1 MVNWF
6 VKSLSQGGKEIL
18 LKSVGMA
25 FPVFA
30 MSCFK
35 LPKDVCDKLTSAM
48 IEFWWSSGNNKK
60 KISWVAWKKLCT
72 YKELGGLGFKDIEK
86 FNQSLLAKQAWRI
99 WSSPDSLLARILRHR
114 YFSRSEFLNCG
125 VGSRPSYAWRSI
137 IHGRDLLKVGMLNKV
152 GDGRNTKVWLNNWLM
167 DVFPRPPHYRQ
178 DAVIDLTMTV
188 NELLDQHSNSWN
200 VNLVR
205 QLFSD
210 EDIDLVLNT
219 KILPSRTDSIVWGL
233 SKSGSYD
240 TKSGYLLSKSSC
252 GLNSGKQKPLLS

>member
-1 MVNWF
+1 
-6 VKSLSQGGKEIL
+6 
-18 LKSVGMA
+18 
-25 FPVFA
+25 
-30 MSCFK
+30 
-35 LPKDVCDKLTSAM
+35 
-48 IEFWWSSGNNKK
+48 
-60 KISWVAWKKLCT
+60 
-72 YKELGGLGFKDIEK
+72 
-86 FNQSLLAKQAWRI
+86 
-99 WSSPDSLLARILRHR
+99 
-114 YFSRSEFLNCG
+114 
-125 VGSRPSYAWRSI
+125 
-137 IHGRDLLKVGMLNKV
+137 MLNKV

-233 SKSGSYD
+233 SNQKQSIGSSVRLSFPWLLWQIWKARNKFCFEQINPLACDIVSKAREEATIWLNLHGNLQKSQHVLPIVSGSER
-240 TKSGYLLSKSSC
+240 KCGAGWIIHNSVGKVLFHSRRSFSGVRSPAHAGLLAITWATTAVKEHK
-252 GLNSGKQKPLLS
+252 LRNVQF